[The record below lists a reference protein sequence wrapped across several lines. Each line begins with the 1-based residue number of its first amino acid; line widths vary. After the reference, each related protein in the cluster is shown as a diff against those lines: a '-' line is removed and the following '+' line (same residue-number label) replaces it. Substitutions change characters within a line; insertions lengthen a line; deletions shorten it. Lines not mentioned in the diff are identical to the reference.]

1 MVYEMLTYILFI
13 FEGSILT
20 IFNSYM
26 LLNVIIKKLN
36 RQQYKSFISCF
47 AFDILFGL
55 TYISIG
61 TYRIIII
68 PDKLTSRFDCLMNI
82 HGWLMVGVFPLSGLL
97 VLAVAMDRTF
107 FILSFYIG
115 KM

>member
-1 MVYEMLTYILFI
+1 MLTYILFI

-68 PDKLTSRFDCLMNI
+68 RSNEGITLYYLNLYSAF
-82 HGWLMVGVFPLSGLL
+82 
-97 VLAVAMDRTF
+97 RT
-107 FILSFYIG
+107 IN
-115 KM
+115 